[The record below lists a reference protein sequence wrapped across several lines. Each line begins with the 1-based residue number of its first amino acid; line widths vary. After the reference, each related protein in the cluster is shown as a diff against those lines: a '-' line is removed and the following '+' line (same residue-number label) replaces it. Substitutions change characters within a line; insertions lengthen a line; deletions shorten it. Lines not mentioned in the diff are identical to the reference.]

1 MEVVIPIVSAILAG
15 LIFTA
20 IYTFIAVA
28 VLGLTEEQMLKLS
41 TITVFPD
48 TVYNNQLIFL
58 CNLNSN
64 EQCSESLMKNEKL
77 T

>member
-1 MEVVIPIVSAILAG
+1 MEVVVSIVLAILAG

-41 TITVFPD
+41 TITAFPD

-58 CNLNSN
+58 YNLNSN
-64 EQCSESLMKNEKL
+64 EQCSESLMKNERL